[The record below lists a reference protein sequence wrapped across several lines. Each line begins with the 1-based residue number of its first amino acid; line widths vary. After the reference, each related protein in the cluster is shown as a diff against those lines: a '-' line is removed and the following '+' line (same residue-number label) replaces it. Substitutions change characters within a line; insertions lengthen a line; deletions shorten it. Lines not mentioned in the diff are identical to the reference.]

1 MELIMPRVRLEKQLR
16 FMVELDKL
24 KRIVRHT
31 RLTDH
36 SRLENDAEHSWHM
49 AVYASWMAEYA
60 TEKMDVLRAVKMCLI
75 HDVVEID
82 AGDAYAYD
90 AAANVGKAER
100 ERKAAERIFHLLPE
114 DQYLEIR
121 SLWEDFEEMKSPEAR
136 FAAAL
141 DRLQSVL
148 NNYHAGGVIWKEHG
162 IKESQIQSRIGPV
175 RSITPALWEYLQEI
189 VTDGVRRGWIA
200 PG

>member
-1 MELIMPRVRLEKQLR
+1 MGRDRLDQQLR
-16 FMVELDKL
+16 FMVELDRLKL
-24 KRIVRHT
+24 VVRHT
-31 RLTDH
+31 RLADG

-49 AVYASWMAEYA
+49 AVYAAWMMEYA
-60 TEKMDVLRAVKMCLI
+60 IEKVDVLRAVKMCLI

-90 AAANVGKAER
+90 AAANEGKTER

-114 DQYLEIR
+114 DQYLEMR

-148 NNYHAGGVIWKEHG
+148 NNYHAGGSIWKEHC
-162 IKESQIQSRIGPV
+162 IKESQIRSRIEPV
-175 RSITPALWEYLQEI
+175 RGIAPILWEYLEE
-189 VTDGVRRGWIA
+189 VVADGVSRGWIA
-200 PG
+200 AA